1 MFRQSDIKR
10 LINTFGKQVT
20 IQYKSSSTYNPAT
33 GENIVT
39 RTPATVMGYF
49 YDIRE
54 EQDYDT
60 FTQLGNRRLAIN
72 PFDTSGAAID
82 KPEIGDIATGHRNQV
97 TVTRV
102 DEVIS
107 GDQTMV
113 YLLRV
118 K

>member
-20 IQYKSSSTYNPAT
+20 IQYKTNSVYNPAT
-33 GENIVT
+33 GENTVS
-39 RTPATVMGYF
+39 RTPIIVMGYF
-49 YDIRE
+49 YDIKE
-54 EQDYDT
+54 DQDYDT
-60 FTQLGNRRLAIN
+60 FVQLGNRRLAIN
-72 PFDTSGAAID
+72 PFDITGAAID
-82 KPEIGDIATGHRNQV
+82 KPEVGDIALGHREQT

-107 GDQTMV
+107 GDQTIV